1 MKWLEDE
8 QELSALHNL
17 NSRRGTNEKAPV
29 IQRTMLSAALGGQ
42 VDVASMSTISGK
54 HNLNIIGSVFTTT
67 FELSPSFMLH
77 LEDK

>member
-17 NSRRGTNEKAPV
+17 NSRRGGNNEKAPV

-42 VDVASMSTISGK
+42 IDVASMSTISGK
-54 HNLNIIGSVFTTT
+54 RLSQ
-67 FELSPSFMLH
+67 EL
-77 LEDK
+77 

>member
-17 NSRRGTNEKAPV
+17 ESRRGGNSEKASL
-29 IQRTMLSAALGGQ
+29 IQRSMLSVALGGQ

-54 HNLNIIGSVFTTT
+54 S
-67 FELSPSFMLH
+67 
-77 LEDK
+77 